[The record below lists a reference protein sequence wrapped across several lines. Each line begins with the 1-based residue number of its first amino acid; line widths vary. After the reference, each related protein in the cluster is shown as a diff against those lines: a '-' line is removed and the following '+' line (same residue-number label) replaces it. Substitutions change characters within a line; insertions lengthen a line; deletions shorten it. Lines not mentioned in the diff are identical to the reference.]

1 MRQFHSN
8 KGTFPNFAPFK
19 TAPMS
24 EIAAK
29 YDPTKTED
37 KWYSYWMENGYFHS
51 EPDEREPYT
60 IVIPPPNVTG
70 VLHMG
75 HMLNNTIQDVLVR
88 RARMQGYNACWVP
101 GTDHAS
107 IATEAKVVNKLK
119 EEGVQ
124 KWDLSR
130 DEFMEHA
137 WEWTH
142 KHGGIIL
149 EQLKKLGA
157 SCDWER
163 TRFTMEDD
171 LSDAVIDVFIDLYEK
186 GLVYKGHRMVNWDPS
201 ALTAVSD
208 EEVNHK
214 EVQSK
219 LYYVKY
225 QVEETEEWL
234 TIATTRPETI
244 LGDTAICIN
253 PNDERFTH
261 LHGKRAI
268 VPMVNRSI
276 PIILDDYVD
285 MEFGTGCLKVTP
297 AHDENDYNLGQK
309 HDLETIDILNPNGT
323 LSEAAQFYV
332 GEDRFVVRKKIAK
345 DLDASGNLVKI
356 EDYMNKVGYSE
367 RTDAIIEPRLSEQWF
382 VSMKKLA
389 APALE
394 HVLNGN
400 VQFHPPKF
408 INTYKHWMEN
418 VRDWCIS
425 RQLWWGQRIPVW
437 YAPSGEFVVAKTVEG
452 AIEKFSEKG
461 ETYSASD
468 LKQEEDVVDT
478 WFSSWLWPISVF
490 DGFRNPDNPDI
501 KYYYP
506 TNDLVTAPEILF
518 FWVAR
523 MIMAGNEY
531 QNDVPFK
538 NVYLTGI
545 VRDKQRR
552 KMSKSLGNSPD
563 PLELIK
569 EFGADGVRVGML
581 LSSPAGNDL
590 LFDEGLCLQ
599 GRNFSNKIWNSF
611 RLIKGWEIDENL
623 EQPAEAKIAIEWFHS
638 RFSKELEVLD
648 DHYSKFRL
656 SDALMTTYKLVWDD
670 FCSWYLEMV
679 KPAYQKPIDRA
690 TLDATVEILEK
701 LLKVLHPFT
710 PFITEE
716 IWDNMGERTKED
728 RMIVAPWP
736 KIEAVDENLLSGF
749 ENAEKAI
756 MEIRRI
762 RNEKQIAPKEKLNLL
777 VKGDYN
783 DKFNPVI
790 QKLANLESI
799 ESASEA
805 PASAAGFVVKGVE
818 FFVPLEGL
826 VDASEEKEKLEKE
839 LDYTKGFLNSVNK
852 KLSNE
857 RFVSGAPEQ
866 VVQAEKNKKADAEA
880 KIKALEEQLA
890 ALA

>member
-1 MRQFHSN
+1 
-8 KGTFPNFAPFK
+8 
-19 TAPMS
+19 MS

-88 RARMQGYNACWVP
+88 RARMQGFNACWVP

-119 EEGVQ
+119 EEGIR

-157 SCDWER
+157 SCDWDR

-171 LSDAVIDVFIDLYEK
+171 LSDAVIDTFIDLHEK

-225 QVEETEEWL
+225 QVEGTDEWL

-253 PNDERFTH
+253 PEDERFTH

-276 PIILDDYVD
+276 PIILDEYVD
-285 MEFGTGCLKVTP
+285 VEFGTGCLKVTP
-297 AHDENDYNLGQK
+297 AHDENDYNLGKK
-309 HDLETIDILNPNGT
+309 HNLETIDILNPNGT
-323 LSEAAQFYV
+323 MSEAAQFYI
-332 GEDRFVVRKKIAK
+332 GEDRFIVRKKIAK

-356 EDYMNKVGYSE
+356 DEYMNKVGYSE
-367 RTDAIIEPRLSEQWF
+367 RTDAVIEPRLSEQWF

-389 APALE
+389 EPALA
-394 HVLNGN
+394 HVVDGN

-425 RQLWWGQRIPVW
+425 RQLWWGQRIPVF
-437 YAPSGEFVVAKTVEG
+437 YAPNGEYVVAKTAESAV
-452 AIEKFSEKG
+452 EKFSEKG
-461 ETYSASD
+461 ESYTVSELRQD
-468 LKQEEDVVDT
+468 EDVVDT

-490 DGFRNPDNPDI
+490 NGFKDPDNADI

-523 MIMAGNEY
+523 MIMAGEEY
-531 QNDVPFK
+531 RGDVPFK
-538 NVYLTGI
+538 NVYLHGI
-545 VRDKQRR
+545 VRDEKRR

-563 PLELIK
+563 PIGLIDK
-569 EFGADGVRVGML
+569 YGADGVRVGML
-581 LSSPAGNDL
+581 LAAPAGNDL

-599 GRNFSNKIWNSF
+599 GRNFTNKIWNSF
-611 RLIKGWEIDENL
+611 RLIKGWDIDENIP
-623 EQPAEAKIAIEWFHS
+623 QPAESKIAIEWFHS
-638 RFSKELEVLD
+638 RFNKELETLN

-670 FCSWYLEMV
+670 FCSWYLEIV
-679 KPAYQKPIDRA
+679 KPDYQKPIDRA
-690 TLDATVEILEK
+690 TLDSTVQILEK
-701 LLKVLHPFT
+701 LLKILHPFT

-716 IWDNMGERTKED
+716 IWDNMGEHSAED
-728 RMIVAPWP
+728 RMIVSPWP
-736 KIEAVDENLLSGF
+736 KAESVNDKLLTGF
-749 ENAEKAI
+749 ESAEKAI
-756 MEIRRI
+756 MEIRKI

-777 VKGDYN
+777 IKGN
-783 DKFNPVI
+783 WNTEFNPVI
-790 QKLANLESI
+790 SKLANLESI
-799 ESASEA
+799 ETTKEA
-805 PASAAGFVVKGVE
+805 PTSAARFVVKGVE

-826 VDASEEKEKLEKE
+826 VNEGEEKEKLEKE
-839 LDYTKGFLNSVNK
+839 LEYTKGFLNSVSK

-866 VVQAEKNKKADAEA
+866 VVQAEKNKQADAEA

-890 ALA
+890 GMA